1 MRFIVFECRKCGHH
15 LYVENTEDAVR
26 MIERVSNSDCPNCG
40 EEPDGNWVLI
50 GLRKEFPV
58 EFYDEVLK

>member
-1 MRFIVFECRKCGHH
+1 MRFIVFECRKCGHY

-26 MIERVSNSDCPNCG
+26 KIGRVSNLDCPNCG

-58 EFYDEVLK
+58 EFNDEVRK

>member
-15 LYVENTEDAVR
+15 LYVENTEGGSEKYWDSKQFR
-26 MIERVSNSDCPNCG
+26 LPHCG

-58 EFYDEVLK
+58 EFNDEVRK